1 MANLVQDFKDNCS
14 NFLYIFISDD
24 AANKVF
30 RNAPVILQKR
40 KNQIAY
46 VTKAAQMSKY
56 SYQQLKDAIAEEI
69 IAVYGKK
76 PGEVLLDI
84 ANGKNVYSKTEVRR
98 SNSSAVGSCR
108 GIGNIDI
115 DSNTGKP
122 IGIQNYNYDY
132 IYDVETDEPIGVF
145 DEETGDQISYY
156 DTKSKTWKAGA
167 TPDSDKNSRNMWV
180 NNIDWSNIIL
190 AIINLIGSLF
200 GVKKAKNVACYQSDG
215 WYGVTKNTTQNS
227 TNNILPIALLA
238 VVGYYLVVKDK

>member
-1 MANLVQDFKDNCS
+1 MANLVQNFKDNCS

-145 DEETGDQISYY
+145 NEETGDQISYY
-156 DTKSKTWKAGA
+156 DTISKIWKSGA

-190 AIINLIGSLF
+190 AIISLIGSLF

-215 WYGVTKNTTQNS
+215 WYGITKNTTQNS

>member
-108 GIGNIDI
+108 GIGNID
-115 DSNTGKP
+115 SNTGKP

-132 IYDVETDEPIGVF
+132 IYDVESDEPIGVF
-145 DEETGDQISYY
+145 DEETGNQISYY

-167 TPDSDKNSRNMWV
+167 TPNSDKNSRNMWV

-190 AIINLIGSLF
+190 AIISLIGSLF